1 MYENVFIQYSNYL
14 FSQMSALKVQ
24 MQSDSAI
31 IDRLEQEKAQAFGI
45 VGDLKATITGLEG
58 QVRKNKKMPAVQQIG
73 VSLGGEA
80 VIKILCFTIVSQFQI
95 SVNNFMSNC

>member
-1 MYENVFIQYSNYL
+1 
-14 FSQMSALKVQ
+14 MSALKVQ

-58 QVRKNKKMPAVQQIG
+58 QVRKNKKLPAV
-73 VSLGGEA
+73 
-80 VIKILCFTIVSQFQI
+80 
-95 SVNNFMSNC
+95 